1 MLTTIRKKGDE
12 VVSYLVFSQGEKT
25 TNEKTCY
32 VQNWRRVAIQLCC
45 LSVEN
50 EVLGN

>member
-25 TNEKTCY
+25 CY

-50 EVLGN
+50 EALGN